1 MNREQR
7 NTIPSDAGRSSTIPP
22 EAKPGQPGSKINR
35 KVNIVAGK
43 TQTKS
48 PTKKQLMTLRCK
60 KGLTE
65 REISAV
71 TGIPK
76 TTIHD
81 NLQKIQ
87 NDPEFKDFQS
97 NKAIYFE
104 KIQHELIKNADHDAI
119 KTMLNKRG
127 MTDAAILEDKIR
139 LIRGQSTSN
148 TLVDV
153 RMLISQVEDERQKTP
168 ENNPPPIDV
177 NSRSVS
183 NE

>member
-1 MNREQR
+1 VTQNHH
-7 NTIPSDAGRSSTIPP
+7 P
-22 EAKPGQPGSKINR
+22 EAKPGQNPALIQSQRVK
-35 KVNIVAGK
+35 IVASK
-43 TQTKS
+43 TKVET
-48 PTKKQLMTLRCK
+48 PTKKQLINLRCK

-81 NLQKIQ
+81 TLQKIQ
-87 NDPEFKDFQS
+87 NDPDFKDFQS

-104 KIQHELIKNADHDAI
+104 KIQHELVKNADHDAI

-139 LIRGQSTSN
+139 LIRGQSTNN
-148 TLVDV
+148 TLIDV
-153 RMLISQVEDERQKTP
+153 RMLISQVEDERQKEAKTP
-168 ENNPPPIDV
+168 DPLIEHDT
-177 NSRSVS
+177 SA
-183 NE
+183 

>member
-1 MNREQR
+1 MPRQNGAHKYSQR
-7 NTIPSDAGRSSTIPP
+7 V
-22 EAKPGQPGSKINR
+22 K
-35 KVNIVAGK
+35 IVASK
-43 TQTKS
+43 TKVET
-48 PTKKQLMTLRCK
+48 PTKKQLINLRCK

-81 NLQKIQ
+81 TLQKIQ
-87 NDPEFKDFQS
+87 NDPDFKDFQS

-104 KIQHELIKNADHDAI
+104 KIQHELVKNADHDAI

-139 LIRGQSTSN
+139 LIRGQSTNN

-153 RMLISQVEDERQKTP
+153 RMLISQVEDERQTGAKID
-168 ENNPPPIDV
+168 PPPIEID
-177 NSRSVS
+177 NSSVS
-183 NE
+183 D

>member
-1 MNREQR
+1 
-7 NTIPSDAGRSSTIPP
+7 
-22 EAKPGQPGSKINR
+22 
-35 KVNIVAGK
+35 VNIVASK
-43 TQTKS
+43 TKVET
-48 PTKKQLMTLRCK
+48 PTKKQLINLRCK

-81 NLQKIQ
+81 TLQKIQ
-87 NDPEFKDFQS
+87 NDPDFKDFQS

-104 KIQHELIKNADHDAI
+104 KIQHELVKNADHDAI

-139 LIRGQSTSN
+139 LIRGQSTNN
-148 TLVDV
+148 TLIDV
-153 RMLISQVEDERQKTP
+153 RALIMQVEDERHKEAKTP
-168 ENNPPPIDV
+168 DPLIEHDT
-177 NSRSVS
+177 SD
-183 NE
+183 

>member
-1 MNREQR
+1 VASKTFSDPRGSGGCIELK
-7 NTIPSDAGRSSTIPP
+7 PSMTP
-22 EAKPGQPGSKINR
+22 
-35 KVNIVAGK
+35 NIEHRVAVK
-43 TQTKS
+43 TH
-48 PTKKQLMTLRCK
+48 PTKKQLINLRCK

-81 NLQKIQ
+81 TLQKIQ
-87 NDPEFKDFQS
+87 NDPDFKDFQS

-104 KIQHELIKNADHDAI
+104 KIQHELVKNADHDAI

-139 LIRGQSTSN
+139 LIRGQSTNN
-148 TLVDV
+148 TLIDV
-153 RMLISQVEDERQKTP
+153 RALIMQVEDERQKTP
-168 ENNPPPIDV
+168 EKSPPPIELN
-177 NSRSVS
+177 NSPVS
-183 NE
+183 SE

>member
-1 MNREQR
+1 M
-7 NTIPSDAGRSSTIPP
+7 A
-22 EAKPGQPGSKINR
+22 SKT
-35 KVNIVAGK
+35 K
-43 TQTKS
+43 TQT

-81 NLQKIQ
+81 SLQRIQ
-87 NDPEFKDFQS
+87 NDPDFKDFQS

-104 KIQHELIKNADHDAI
+104 KIQHELVKNADHDAI

-139 LIRGQSTSN
+139 LIRGQSTNN
-148 TLVDV
+148 TLIDL
-153 RMLISQVEDERQKTP
+153 RMLIGKVEDERGNTP
-168 ENNPPPIDV
+168 ENTPPPIEL
-177 NSRSVS
+177 NSSIVS